1 MKMMRAAAH
10 WAALLLFVVAPIR
23 AATES
28 CSLGWVCVEP
38 RVNGDTTDLI
48 AVNLKPWPLTLT
60 LRADTENLDTRP
72 ADEVSITLAGNE
84 SRTVIS
90 MHSTPESGRQRYNYR
105 FDWTVGSLKAQ
116 HDDTVVY
123 QLPYASGESWTVLQG
138 YGSRFS
144 HTGLERYTIDFDMP
158 IGTPVLAARDGIVVR
173 TKDENDQ
180 ACWES
185 DCGRFANF
193 VVVLH
198 DDETTGEYFHL
209 RKDGV
214 IVGAGERVVAGQL
227 IAYSGNTGKS
237 TMPHLHFG
245 VYRAAP
251 WGKTESIAVR
261 FATSRGVLDRP
272 RAGGRYRHP

>member
-1 MKMMRAAAH
+1 MKVARAAAH

-90 MHSTPESGRQRYNYR
+90 MHSAPESGRQRYSYR
-105 FDWTVGSLKAQ
+105 FDWTVGNLKAR

-158 IGTPVLAARDGIVVR
+158 TGTPVLAARDGIVVR

-261 FATSRGVLDRP
+261 FATSHGVLDRP